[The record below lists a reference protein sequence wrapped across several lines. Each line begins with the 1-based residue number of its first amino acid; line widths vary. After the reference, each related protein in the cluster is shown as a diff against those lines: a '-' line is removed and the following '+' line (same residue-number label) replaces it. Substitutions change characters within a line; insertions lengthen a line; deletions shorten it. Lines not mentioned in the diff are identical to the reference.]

1 MKKICLALIFLV
13 AMVVST
19 NAQCVID
26 VNNNNLGVSPPDSV
40 FPVILTGQA
49 LDNSYVAQV
58 YVPTQANLQGINATV
73 YYVAIFSISG
83 LPSGITYT
91 RNPNQDTIFGGNN
104 ACIQLEGTTTDPTGE
119 YPLTFT
125 GVVKVNTNFT
135 GDTVIPLAI
144 LNLLAAQSG
153 TPGFGYKLKVVDPN
167 GINDISDELSAAMQ
181 VMPNPSNGRFDVKL
195 NYFERMEGTLTV
207 LDVTGKSVYS
217 EQVNSN
223 GPYNA
228 SINLSNVTRGMYVVQ
243 LKTATGIAS
252 KKLTIE

>member
-1 MKKICLALIFLV
+1 MKKIYLALIFLV
-13 AMVVST
+13 AMIVYT

-49 LDNSYVAQV
+49 LDNSYVAQIH
-58 YVPTQANLQGINATV
+58 VPTQANLQGINATV
-73 YYVAIFSISG
+73 YYIAIFSIG
-83 LPSGITYT
+83 GMPTGITYT

-104 ACIQLEGTTTDPTGE
+104 GCIQLEGTTTDPAGE

-125 GVVKVNTNFT
+125 GVVKVNTAFT

-153 TPGFGYKLKVVDPN
+153 TPGFGYKLKVEDPN
-167 GINDISDELSAAMQ
+167 GINDISNVLNAAMQ
-181 VMPNPSNGRFDVKL
+181 VVPNPSNGNFAVTL
-195 NYFERMEGTLTV
+195 NYFDKIEGALTI
-207 LDVTGKSVYS
+207 LDVAGKSMYT
-217 EQVNSN
+217 EQINSN
-223 GPYNA
+223 GPYNTN
-228 SINLSNVTRGMYVVQ
+228 INLSNLASGMYIVQ

-252 KKLTIE
+252 KKITIE